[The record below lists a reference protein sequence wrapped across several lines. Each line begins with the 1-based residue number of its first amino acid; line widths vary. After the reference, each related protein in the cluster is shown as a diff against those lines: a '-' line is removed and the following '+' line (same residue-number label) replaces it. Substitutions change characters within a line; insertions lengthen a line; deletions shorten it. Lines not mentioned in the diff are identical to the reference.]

1 MVIHLSESKTSL
13 VKKLR
18 DLGIV
23 PPKGTAVEDLKH
35 MVKYWKSPNGYL
47 FRLALPASRRPGS
60 PAELLTT
67 DSVIHW
73 VPDSDFAVM
82 IAESN
87 LVFIMG
93 RSLEPPKDSVILDVP
108 KDFSDRWGVSDTDGD
123 N

>member
-1 MVIHLSESKTSL
+1 MVIYLSESKTSL

-23 PPKGTAVEDLKH
+23 PPKGTKIEDLKH
-35 MVKYWKSPNGYL
+35 MAKYWKGPRGYL

-60 PAELLTT
+60 PAELLT

-82 IAESN
+82 IAESK

-108 KDFSDRWGVSDTDGD
+108 KDFNDRWGVSDTDG
-123 N
+123 NK